1 MKEKT
6 LLKALAVTVAVP
18 ALAALASGFPGTPW
32 SDTADSR
39 KIAGAFNG
47 GVTVLEPNLSG
58 LFPPV
63 SVLPGRVR
71 PCNYLWS
78 HGAKQVMADSAYMQF
93 YSRWRF

>member
-63 SVLPGRVR
+63 YCRDEYSRRVR
-71 PCNYLWS
+71 
-78 HGAKQVMADSAYMQF
+78 QSAPL
-93 YSRWRF
+93 